1 MTVGSALVP
10 GVRQDIRVQRG
21 PSEPGGNER
30 ILLIGYRSSTA
41 SAGFDL
47 VPQPMVSADDAIDLF
62 GEGAQLTL
70 MVRGGFA
77 VGPVAR
83 NDQVRGSLPNI
94 WAMAS
99 PPPVE
104 VLDAA
109 AQWTATWT
117 GPATANAQIPVEVGN
132 ERAVLQVLTDDTADE
147 IAAKADILFQG
158 LQRNLPITSS
168 SALAVTT
175 LDARDKGEYANEL
188 FVWADVRRAPGVGV
202 TIVRAVD
209 GVGIVDL
216 TAALLASE
224 GADWAGVALPQ
235 QDTAT
240 RDAIKPHIE
249 KTWDQDTQ
257 RRRRVYTP
265 HGGLLTV
272 AATDAQ
278 AIQDW
283 RACLVSM
290 ERRPGVGL
298 PWDPSQSSRSF
309 SWEASAV
316 MAVRMESQAIGWNFN
331 QHDVPVRGRPEDTLP
346 GAEYDIGH
354 NAGVS
359 IILDNRITDPITTAT
374 TDQTGVTNA
383 PDLSLLPLEIPRTV
397 RAIAAELAIK
407 LAGFSQA
414 ESRNDNTTRIN
425 IQSATFSVFS
435 EAAGR
440 GWIQPVS
447 DADITVTFVTE
458 GGSVVA
464 VVSVIYMVIVGL
476 DIVRVEH
483 LVQV

>member
-1 MTVGSALVP
+1 MTTGSAKIP
-10 GVRQDIRVQRG
+10 GVRQDVRVQRG
-21 PSEPGGNER
+21 PSEPGANER
-30 ILLIGYRSSTA
+30 VLFIGYRSSTA

-47 VPQPMVSADDAIDLF
+47 VPQEMVSADDAIDLF
-62 GEGAQLTL
+62 GEGVQLTL

-83 NDQVRGSLPNI
+83 NDQGRGSLPKI
-94 WAMAS
+94 WAMAV
-99 PPPVE
+99 PPPVG
-104 VLDAA
+104 VPASNTL
-109 AQWTATWT
+109 TWT

-132 ERAVLQVLTDDTADE
+132 ERATLQVLSGNTADE
-147 IAAKADILFQG
+147 IAAKADTLFQT
-158 LQRNLPITSS
+158 LQRNLPVTSS

-175 LDARDKGEYANEL
+175 LAARDDGEFANEL
-188 FVWADVRRAPGVGV
+188 FIWADVRRAPGVGV
-202 TIVRAVD
+202 TIARAVD
-209 GVGIVDL
+209 GVGVVDL

-224 GADWAGVALPQ
+224 GGDWAGVALPQ
-235 QDTAT
+235 QDTTT
-240 RDAIKPHIE
+240 RDAIKPHIQ
-249 KTWDQDTQ
+249 KMWDQDTQ
-257 RRRRVYTP
+257 RRRRVYMP
-265 HGGLLTV
+265 HGGLLSA

-278 AIQDW
+278 AINDW

-298 PWDPSQSSRSF
+298 PWDPAQSSRSF
-309 SWEASAV
+309 SWEAAAV
-316 MAVRMESQAIGWNFN
+316 MATRMETQPIGWNFN
-331 QHDVPVRGRPEDTLP
+331 QHRLPVRGRPKDTLP
-346 GAEYDIGH
+346 GLTEYDPAH

-359 IILDNRITDPITTAT
+359 IILDHIITDPISTAT

-458 GGSVVA
+458 GGSVIA
-464 VVSVIYMVIVGL
+464 VVSVIYTVIVGL